1 LINKK
6 ANEHYGLATKQH
18 FAGGLRCSRCAR
30 GLRWCWREGGAKA
43 VERP

>member
-18 FAGGLRCSRCAR
+18 FAGGLR
-30 GLRWCWREGGAKA
+30 WCWREGGAKA